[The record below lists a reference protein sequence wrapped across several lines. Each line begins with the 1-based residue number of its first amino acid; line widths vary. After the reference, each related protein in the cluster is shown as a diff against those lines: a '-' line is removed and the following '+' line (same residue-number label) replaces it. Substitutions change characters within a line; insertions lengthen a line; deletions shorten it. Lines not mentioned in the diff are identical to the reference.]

1 MTPLGLSVLS
11 LAFASF
17 VLAGLFAATAA
28 DSLSVALVAACLV
41 FGVVAVSAVAT
52 SSGLSGGSV
61 RRRHPLASALFA
73 LAIVLAVFVGSARAE
88 PWGTDLCVR
97 PTGVGAASQGAPFT
111 ILGSAGSSVRKL
123 RVYRNNG
130 KDGYLRGIVVFFSD
144 GTEMRGG
151 VRKDQ
156 FSDFDLADG
165 EVVTA
170 ATLWQMSNSTS
181 GARVAR
187 LDFSTSSRSWGF
199 GVENTAKLSSKAV
212 SVGSGILV
220 GFQGSA
226 GDDLDFLAPIFLK
239 TMSSSTVSDIVFE
252 KFGDTDGL
260 KLVTLREGSAVFN
273 GTDYSWTFSGS
284 ESRDSST
291 SFSSGTSASFGA
303 STTFALEAP
312 AIIAKAGISAS
323 WTFGTTSS
331 FDRHSG
337 KSRSLSWSTTVAL
350 SKDVPAVSCSALVW
364 EGRLD
369 VAWTGTQTIVADGR
383 AVSFPTSGTL
393 RHVDYGKVETVCR
406 PMAPVALAK
415 RAKRWVA

>member
-1 MTPLGLSVLS
+1 MTPLRLSVLS

-41 FGVVAVSAVAT
+41 FGVVAVSSVAT
-52 SSGLSGGSV
+52 SGLSRGSG

-199 GVENTAKLSSKAV
+199 GVENTAKLSSKGV
-212 SVGSGILV
+212 NVGSGILV

-312 AIIAKAGISAS
+312 AIIKEAGITAS

-331 FDRHSG
+331 FDKHSG

-369 VAWTGTQTIVADGR
+369 VAWTGTQTIVTDGR
-383 AVSFPTSGTL
+383 SISFPTSGNL

-406 PMAPVALAK
+406 PMAPVAPAK